1 MKRKGE
7 EKTMKKILKA
17 STMSGARWIVSAK
30 KEEGYR
36 LSDVYGSYSTEK
48 EKAYNDCFS
57 KCVSAEKSKNF
68 HIFSYNTFG
77 FSVAWEE
84 TIENEEYLHIETPKN
99 TYIVALNQ

>member
-1 MKRKGE
+1 MAHVG
-7 EKTMKKILKA
+7 
-17 STMSGARWIVSAK
+17 SYPQK

-57 KCVSAEKSKNF
+57 KYVSAEKSKNF

-77 FSVAWEE
+77 FSVTWEE
-84 TIENEEYLHIETPKN
+84 TIENEEYLHIETPKSTKKEN
-99 TYIVALNQ
+99 ELWQIFTIWMELKQH